1 MNNVC
6 EVSIDD
12 NDYLLPCDRVPHLTF
27 IDGYLVN
34 ISSSTLTMR
43 SSFSPNTTYPY
54 ISCSSMSVCNLRTS
68 YNSQTDPITSDF
80 VNKSDFIKSSNLD
93 YLILFTLLLTL
104 GVRLIWKH

>member
-6 EVSIDD
+6 EISIDG
-12 NDYLLPCDRVPHLTF
+12 NEYYLPCDRVQHLSY

-54 ISCSSMSVCNLRTS
+54 ISCSSMGVCNLRTS
-68 YNSQTDPITSDF
+68 QTSQNNPITSDF

-93 YLILFTLLLTL
+93 YLIFFTLFITL